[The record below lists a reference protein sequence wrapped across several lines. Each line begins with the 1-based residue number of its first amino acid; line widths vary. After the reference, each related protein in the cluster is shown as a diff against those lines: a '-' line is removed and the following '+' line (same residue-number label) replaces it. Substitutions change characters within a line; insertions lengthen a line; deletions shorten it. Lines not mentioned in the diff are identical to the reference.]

1 MPGYLRNEANISGIL
16 SSNGNLSGVLTGGC
30 EKGGDIDPYTGD
42 YIVIPKVVDQTMSTA
57 NKKMIKDVTIKEIP
71 KHEVSNDYGTTL
83 VIGGIM

>member
-1 MPGYLRNEANISGIL
+1 MPGYLRNEANISGVL

-30 EKGGDIDPYTGD
+30 EKSGDIDSYTGD
-42 YIVIPKVVDQTMSTA
+42 YIVIPKVVNQTMSTA